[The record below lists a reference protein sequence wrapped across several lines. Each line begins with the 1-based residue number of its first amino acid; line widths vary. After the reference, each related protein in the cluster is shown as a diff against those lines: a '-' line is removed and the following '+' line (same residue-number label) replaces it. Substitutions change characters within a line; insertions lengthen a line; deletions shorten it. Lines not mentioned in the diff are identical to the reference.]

1 MILPNTIIIHRA
13 EYSFTT
19 LELGIF
25 YKKCI
30 ALLTVEKVMVYTRR
44 SRPPPPYN
52 QATTT
57 QKSRLNY
64 AKSVNS
70 LIKKDSRVERMI
82 SSELM

>member
-30 ALLTVEKVMVYTRR
+30 ALLTVK
-44 SRPPPPYN
+44 
-52 QATTT
+52 
-57 QKSRLNY
+57 
-64 AKSVNS
+64 
-70 LIKKDSRVERMI
+70 
-82 SSELM
+82 